1 MAWVVGRATFRL
13 APHSGRSAP
22 TSTMLSLLLAFASTL
37 PPTAQDPS
45 IPSPAPQPAAP
56 PAQAQRQVHVQSRSG
71 AWSPRPLADLEFA
84 ALGDL
89 GAIAVR
95 IDPPPGPRAE
105 GPASER
111 ANVRLGAHDWV
122 VARIASAAGEELQL
136 ELAGGGRLEA
146 SIDDVLSIAFES
158 RLAGAAPLP
167 AASGDRLYWLRP
179 RGIDRVDG
187 SFQEFSADGVVFDSA
202 LGVRAF
208 PWSEVGALMIE
219 PLGARAPAPQ
229 NSKSV
234 SVDLALGGRL
244 HGELQRVEKG
254 AAHLRWRGGASLAL
268 SLDALDQIV
277 LDDGSVSHLSA
288 NPPARA
294 LEGWPPDDDSGM
306 RWPHQLDRSVM
317 GGPLRA
323 GGKVWTRGVGVHAP
337 SRLEWELDGSWK
349 SLHGAVAID
358 DSVELLAYRGSVQC
372 AIYLDGADAPVWRSG
387 RIEGGMAPTSFGAL
401 DLSGVRRVALQV
413 EMDERLYVADRLNW
427 LDLRLVK

>member
-1 MAWVVGRATFRL
+1 
-13 APHSGRSAP
+13 
-22 TSTMLSLLLAFASTL
+22 MLSLLLAFASTL
-37 PPTAQDPS
+37 ASTAQEQ
-45 IPSPAPQPAAP
+45 PAPATVPLPTAP
-56 PAQAQRQVHVQSRSG
+56 PAQAQRQVHVQSREG
-71 AWSPRPLADLEFA
+71 AWSPRPLSGFEFS

-89 GAIAVR
+89 KAIAVR
-95 IDPPPGPRAE
+95 VDPPPGPRAE

-111 ANVRLGAHDWV
+111 ANLRLGEQDWV
-122 VARIASAAGEELQL
+122 VARIASAAGEALQL
-136 ELAGGGRLEA
+136 ELAGGGRLEVA
-146 SIDDVLSIAFES
+146 IDDVLSIAFVS
-158 RLAGAAPLP
+158 RLAGAPPLP
-167 AASGDRLYWLRP
+167 PERGDRLYWLRP
-179 RGIDRVDG
+179 RGVDRVDG
-187 SFQEFSADGVVFDSA
+187 SFQEFSAEGVVFDSA

-219 PLGARAPAPQ
+219 PLGARSPAAR
-229 NSKSV
+229 SAKSV

-244 HGELQRVEKG
+244 HGELERVEQG
-254 AAHLRWRGGASLAL
+254 VAHLRWRGGASLAL
-268 SLDALDQIV
+268 ALDALDQIV

-288 NPPARA
+288 SAPARA

-306 RWPHQLDRSVM
+306 RWPYQLDRSVM

-349 SLHGAVAID
+349 ALHGAVAID

-372 AIYLDGADAPVWRSG
+372 AIYLDGAEAPVWRSG
-387 RIEGGMAPTSFGAL
+387 RIEGGTAPTSFGAI

-413 EMDERLYVADRLNW
+413 EMDERLYVADRLDW